1 MKSIKSYILVFALI
15 FCFSCDDLGKMS
27 NQIDQ
32 VKDTQSQILL
42 QQDKILKALVAL
54 EKKVSSPSK
63 NPSKPQNNKRK
74 TPNPNISHNID
85 IGGSVVL
92 GNPDAKVAVT
102 KFTDFQ

>member
-1 MKSIKSYILVFALI
+1 MNRIKSCILIIVLM

-74 TPNPNISHNID
+74 TPNPNIAHNID

-92 GNPDAKVAVT
+92 GNPDAKITVT